1 MFLLPFFIAIFSFCT
16 IIRVM
21 ETAQFFHTQWQT
33 CSSQSSSQKNTN
45 FPFQD
50 ELKCQ
55 GYIIPA
61 FYLHIKRCSR
71 EQRAGVLIMQVAKYQ
86 NAITLFLARR
96 TVKNSP
102 SATLVHTQSQRPRLY
117 KTYILPRRST
127 SPAGAKSQ
135 GKLND
140 SERGAE
146 GCLHSPLKVPHCR
159 ILRPLAS
166 VPN

>member
-1 MFLLPFFIAIFSFCT
+1 MVI
-16 IIRVM
+16 
-21 ETAQFFHTQWQT
+21 ETPHSVLT
-33 CSSQSSSQKNTN
+33 CSDKPAALSAAAKKKTN
-45 FPFQD
+45 FPLQD

-71 EQRAGVLIMQVAKYQ
+71 KQRAGVLIMQVAKYQ
-86 NAITLFLARR
+86 NAITLFLAQR

-102 SATLVHTQSQRPRLY
+102 SATLVHTQSQRPGLC
-117 KTYILPRRST
+117 KTYIPPRRSA

-146 GCLHSPLKVPHCR
+146 GCRRPSLKVPHCR
-159 ILRPLAS
+159 ILRPLPS
-166 VPN
+166 VPSEATAAP